1 MAVTANAE
9 KIAKLSALGIAI
21 PSLSSGARLHPLM
34 RIEPPAQVTKVI
46 RWDTAVQ
53 IGAFSML
60 HGPGDIVAASIG
72 RYCSFAPG
80 VVIGSNEH
88 AMSWLSTSS
97 LLENPKLYDWHRRS
111 PCAGDFSNLKENCYK
126 ESLRPIK
133 IGHDVWIGQNSFVRG
148 GVVIG
153 DGAVIGSMSNVVTD
167 VPPYSIF
174 AGNPARLVRYR
185 FDHDKIVSLINVQ
198 WWRFSIF
205 DLLPFDLTDLR
216 CLEAI
221 DRAEKSGE
229 LHEYTPNVIDSA
241 WLS

>member
-1 MAVTANAE
+1 MVITANAE
-9 KIAKLSALGIAI
+9 KIAELSALGIAI
-21 PSLSSGARLHPLM
+21 PSLSSGARLHSSM

-97 LLENPKLYDWHRRS
+97 LLENPKLYDWHRRGPS
-111 PCAGDFSNLKENCYK
+111 AGDFIYLKENCYK
-126 ESLRPIK
+126 DSIRPIQ

-167 VPPYSIF
+167 VPPYAIF

-185 FDHDKIVSLINVQ
+185 FDHATIVRLLDIK

-205 DLLPFDLTDLR
+205 DLLRFDLADLR
-216 CLEAI
+216 CLDAI
-221 DRAEKSGE
+221 GRAESLGQ
-229 LHEYTPNVIDSA
+229 LHEYTPDVIDA
-241 WLS
+241 TWLS